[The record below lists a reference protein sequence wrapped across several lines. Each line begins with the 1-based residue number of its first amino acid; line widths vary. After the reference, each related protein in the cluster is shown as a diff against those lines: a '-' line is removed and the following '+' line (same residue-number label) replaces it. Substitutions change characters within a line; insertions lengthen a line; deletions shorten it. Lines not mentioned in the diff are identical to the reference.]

1 MDSYFIRK
9 RDNPQVAA
17 PQLWNCTP
25 EPMTI
30 VFLGLG
36 TKRVVE
42 NANAPLSLD
51 VWPFAQDLSLEILG
65 EALLGHLDR
74 LPQLSCALDVAV

>member
-1 MDSYFIRK
+1 VDSYFIRK

-42 NANAPLSLD
+42 DANAHSLLMYGRLRRTSLSKYSVKRYSAIWTD
-51 VWPFAQDLSLEILG
+51 YRS
-65 EALLGHLDR
+65 
-74 LPQLSCALDVAV
+74 